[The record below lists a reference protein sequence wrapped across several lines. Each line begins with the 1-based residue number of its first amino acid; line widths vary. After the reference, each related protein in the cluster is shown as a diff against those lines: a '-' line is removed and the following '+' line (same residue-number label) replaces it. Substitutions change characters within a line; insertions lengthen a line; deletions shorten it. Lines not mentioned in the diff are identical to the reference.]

1 MKTYFFRNPFASS
14 RSTQRWK
21 AVGPL
26 LPRSR
31 NIFPS
36 GTRLDSGRE
45 HERLAISGFRWSRT
59 RYRFDFIV
67 LSSKI
72 TSHIFCLDIWMKL
85 CITKLEQFFFIYNEL
100 ACLRLHWIFSRNH
113 FQHGN
118 HLSRGQ
124 EDFSSQQ
131 TGWWETHLK
140 NHFIFSLLSYD
151 SLYFLMPFSICFCNV
166 FCIIFFIIK

>member
-36 GTRLDSGRE
+36 RTRLDSGRE

-85 CITKLEQFFFIYNEL
+85 CITKLEQFLSWRVYVSIESFPEITSSMAIICREV
-100 ACLRLHWIFSRNH
+100 RKIFPANKPV
-113 FQHGN
+113 GEK
-118 HLSRGQ
+118 L
-124 EDFSSQQ
+124 
-131 TGWWETHLK
+131 
-140 NHFIFSLLSYD
+140 I
-151 SLYFLMPFSICFCNV
+151 
-166 FCIIFFIIK
+166 